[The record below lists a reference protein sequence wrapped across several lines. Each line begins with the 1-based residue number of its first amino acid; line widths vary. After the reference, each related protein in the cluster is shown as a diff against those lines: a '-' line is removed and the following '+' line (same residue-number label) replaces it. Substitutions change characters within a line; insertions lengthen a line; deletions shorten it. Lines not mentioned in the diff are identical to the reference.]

1 MYLELPDIVLKI
13 KIEEKADSFVCNKN
27 PSLYLAC
34 VLMEIME
41 AKKCG
46 VTQLTCA
53 TKVFYSSPLFGFKA
67 APWPCHF
74 QGRITL

>member
-1 MYLELPDIVLKI
+1 MYLGLPDIVLKI

-53 TKVFYSSPLFGFKA
+53 TKGFFT
-67 APWPCHF
+67 APPCLVLRRHNTAMSLP
-74 QGRITL
+74 R